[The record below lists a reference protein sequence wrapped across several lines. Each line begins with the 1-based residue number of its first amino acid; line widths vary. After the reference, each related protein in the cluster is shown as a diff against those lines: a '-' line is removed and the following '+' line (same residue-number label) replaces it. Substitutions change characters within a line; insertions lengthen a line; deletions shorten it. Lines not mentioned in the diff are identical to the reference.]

1 MAASS
6 PSRTPKEASITAG
19 LFGTIPPAPPAGM
32 KCFLKEDSNLIN
44 ICSSDKQYGYLSYDF
59 SLPPEQQLENLI
71 GKRVRERKLQIS
83 LILTFPDGVT
93 VPSHNKPVFIKSPKL
108 PNGWI
113 KKVNIFIS

>member
-1 MAASS
+1 MSA
-6 PSRTPKEASITAG
+6 IYIYI
-19 LFGTIPPAPPAGM
+19 F
-32 KCFLKEDSNLIN
+32 
-44 ICSSDKQYGYLSYDF
+44 SSDKQYGYLSYDF

-71 GKRVRERKLQIS
+71 GKRYLSVLMREKYLT
-83 LILTFPDGVT
+83 LTFPDGVT